1 MRRSQQENKKSAFFS
16 EPELTYEETAQEESN
31 QPPVPEP
38 VKEKKK
44 PKKTKS
50 PKPPKEFQRSFG
62 DLLQSRVVIGFLCVF
77 AALIIAFVAL
87 PMVQG
92 MVSERVSVVTLA
104 ANVEKGTILT
114 EEMLTVSEIG
124 AIDCPSNAAVSMK
137 QVLGTY
143 TKYDMLAGDILISSK
158 LSKEQPLL
166 NSYLYDLP
174 EDKVA
179 ISVSIKGLAEGLSGK
194 LKPGDIVTVYATF
207 NTSDAETDYTATQP
221 PELKY
226 VRVLAVSDS
235 AGEDIDVDAGID
247 TLSGDAD
254 KNSEDLP
261 ATITLM
267 ANDVQAAAL
276 AGLDVNATIHVG
288 LAAREIDS
296 ELCSTMLA
304 AQDEYIAQLPSS
316 QKESEGNE
324 PSGTPAPNNG

>member
-16 EPELTYEETAQEESN
+16 EPELTYEETAQEESS

-50 PKPPKEFQRSFG
+50 PKPPKEFQRSLG

-179 ISVSIKGLAEGLSGK
+179 ISVSVKGLAEGLSGK
-194 LKPGDIVTVYATF
+194 LKPGDVVTVYATF
-207 NTSDAETDYTATQP
+207 SSTSDADTDYPAMQP

-226 VRVLAVSDS
+226 VQVLAVSDS
-235 AGEDIDVDAGID
+235 TGKDIDVDAGID
-247 TLSGDAD
+247 SENTD
-254 KNSEDLP
+254 KDTDDLP

-288 LAAREIDS
+288 LAARETDT
-296 ELCSTMLA
+296 ELCGTMLA
-304 AQDEYIAQLPSS
+304 AQEEYITRLQTS
-316 QKESEGNE
+316 QKESEGNG
-324 PSGTPAPNNG
+324 PSETPAPNNG